1 MGVKPPHGLTPDGHL
16 RGLPQSFTR
25 SQKERPLSES
35 IVIPTVRAL
44 VAIILHHDDE
54 FATPVFSHSSANFRR
69 KASASNAELQLFN
82 MGAPDFS
89 SLTLTNVK
97 TQSSGCDMKTEAG
110 RRLFVPGSRRRRLS
124 TKSKSSGL
132 KP

>member
-1 MGVKPPHGLTPDGHL
+1 MISTLRSLSRVILKKQKSAMPNDVLKTACLQHIVRRCGLLRSKRMGVRPPHGLTPDGHL

-69 KASASNAELQLFN
+69 KASA
-82 MGAPDFS
+82 GTGTPDFNS
-89 SLTLTNVK
+89 
-97 TQSSGCDMKTEAG
+97 
-110 RRLFVPGSRRRRLS
+110 
-124 TKSKSSGL
+124 
-132 KP
+132 